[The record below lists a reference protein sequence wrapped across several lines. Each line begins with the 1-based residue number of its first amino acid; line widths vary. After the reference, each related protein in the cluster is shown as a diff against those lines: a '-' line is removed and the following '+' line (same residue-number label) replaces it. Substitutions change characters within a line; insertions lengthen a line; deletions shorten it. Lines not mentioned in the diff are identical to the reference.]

1 MTSKYDQRPYGF
13 GSSSDN
19 SNQWNNYKTQDDF
32 VPNFGFSK
40 SSIRNGFIQ
49 KVFSIVS
56 AQLTFTVAM
65 IALFQFHEGALS
77 FAYRN
82 TWMLNV
88 AMFST
93 LGLSLLM
100 SFSTSIRRT
109 APLNL
114 IILGSY
120 TVCQG
125 FLVALISSF
134 YEVEEVFYA
143 VGLTAAIV
151 FGLATY
157 ASMTKED
164 FTMKGGMFA
173 SALMALM
180 LGSLVSIF
188 YRGEFFSFML
198 SVAGAAIFSMYIIY
212 DLQLIMGDKS
222 LSISPEEYIFASLN
236 LYVDIMRIFL
246 ELLKILRYLNENSN
260 QNQREKKRRN

>member
-1 MTSKYDQRPYGF
+1 M
-13 GSSSDN
+13 
-19 SNQWNNYKTQDDF
+19 
-32 VPNFGFSK
+32 
-40 SSIRNGFIQ
+40 
-49 KVFSIVS
+49 
-56 AQLTFTVAM
+56 TFTVAL

-100 SFSTSIRRT
+100 GFSPSIRRT

-114 IILGSY
+114 IILGAY

-134 YEVEEVFYA
+134 YEVEEVIYA

-157 ASMTKED
+157 ASTTKED
-164 FTMKGGMFA
+164 FTM
-173 SALMALM
+173 
-180 LGSLVSIF
+180 
-188 YRGEFFSFML
+188 
-198 SVAGAAIFSMYIIY
+198 
-212 DLQLIMGDKS
+212 
-222 LSISPEEYIFASLN
+222 
-236 LYVDIMRIFL
+236 
-246 ELLKILRYLNENSN
+246 
-260 QNQREKKRRN
+260 